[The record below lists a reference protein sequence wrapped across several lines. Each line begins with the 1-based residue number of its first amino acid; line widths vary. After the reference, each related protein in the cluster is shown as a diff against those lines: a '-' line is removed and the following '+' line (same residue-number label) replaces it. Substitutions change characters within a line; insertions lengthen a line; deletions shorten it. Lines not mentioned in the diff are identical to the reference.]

1 MDTIHQY
8 LASDHRAC
16 DEQYGWAESRVACAD
31 WENATKAFAT
41 FAWHLAQHM
50 NQEERIL
57 FPAID
62 RASGSAPGA
71 TAVMRSEH
79 EHMRSLIQ
87 SMAAAIEARDGG
99 TFFDLADGLRMLT
112 HQHNLKEEG
121 VLYPMAERL
130 LGASAMAVLARMR
143 AVAAPAGEAA

>member
-1 MDTIHQY
+1 MDSIHHY
-8 LASDHRAC
+8 LAGDHRAC
-16 DEQYGWAESRVACAD
+16 DEQYEWAESRVACAD
-31 WENATKAFAT
+31 WPGAAAAFAA

-62 RASGSAPGA
+62 RASGNASGA

-79 EHMRSLIQ
+79 EHMRATLHA
-87 SMAAAIEARDGG
+87 MAAAIAARDAA
-99 TFFDLADGLRMLT
+99 TFFELADGMRMLT

-130 LGASAMAVLARMR
+130 LGPNAMAVLARMR